1 MSRLGLSYENNS
13 ISPSVVNIQDFNGG
27 QHTLQKDKIC
37 DTACATSVPYPL
49 SFPNITQ
56 LIMASP
62 QVEQK
67 QDSPIDSSFSMDKL
81 RAALPVDAVLSRS
94 QSMYSNVGG
103 GYSGEHSSSRSG
115 SSMAHRSV
123 RRSTSS
129 ASRRRGS
136 VASSFRN
143 SLAIENTGHA
153 EAKFFAFLDM
163 VANASR
169 EASSLKE
176 LWSQMAAER
185 RNFAAERE
193 ELREQIEEVSYELET
208 RQNDNHR
215 HDGELVEHKEK
226 VRSISIELTT
236 AINRLAAEKNKLNE
250 RDQHIDRLRN
260 ELIGQQE
267 LQSTF
272 RSQIDR
278 LKAEYQSHETLFKAM
293 QDDRDGAR
301 EDADRY
307 QRSLQR
313 VTQERTEITSR
324 LEEVQTALDTL
335 RKEALISAERLRKY
349 ELDQDEKI
357 HEINRLKE
365 ELRKSRSRE
374 EESGS
379 ELLIISEKYSQSN
392 RDISK
397 LKDTLRTVEGERDE
411 LTHIVDVKNREIKS
425 TIARHDE
432 VQTLLLEKTTLLD
445 SLRREL
451 SLFEDRLRSAELERD
466 EKHEALEHSREQ
478 HKLVIITRDELS
490 NELITAQGKVD
501 ASKRQIALLTDTAQK
516 TEQVIIDTRAEVTQ
530 LNGTIKGLERERL
543 DWQKK
548 NTTLT
553 DQLVELKGRIVI
565 LQTEIHEAG
574 GEREGLRDELRRSRE
589 ELEEVTETITQ
600 DESAEFEFELEN
612 MRAMLREARE
622 QKEQAIAARASA
634 DRERDEVYSK
644 YESKCRELERFEEEA
659 SARMHAAASSSGGSK
674 SSTTT
679 TTRKSRVSGGSSMQ
693 QSSEQQS

>member
-1 MSRLGLSYENNS
+1 M
-13 ISPSVVNIQDFNGG
+13 
-27 QHTLQKDKIC
+27 
-37 DTACATSVPYPL
+37 AT
-49 SFPNITQ
+49 Q
-56 LIMASP
+56 

-67 QDSPIDSSFSMDKL
+67 PDSPIEGSFSMDKL
-81 RAALPVDAVLSRS
+81 RAALP
-94 QSMYSNVGG
+94 SMYSNVGG
-103 GYSGEHSSSRSG
+103 GFSSSSASGGSASYRS
-115 SSMAHRSV
+115 M

-136 VASSFRN
+136 LASSSFRN
-143 SLAIENTGHA
+143 SLAIENSGQA
-153 EAKFFAFLDM
+153 EGKFFAFLDM
-163 VANASR
+163 VANASK
-169 EASSLKE
+169 EAISLKE

-193 ELREQIEEVSYELET
+193 ELREQIEEVTYELET
-208 RQNDNHR
+208 KQQDNNR
-215 HDGELVEHKEK
+215 YDGEVAESKEK
-226 VRSISIELTT
+226 ARAISIELTT
-236 AINRLAAEKNKLNE
+236 AINRLAAEKNKLTE
-250 RDQHIDRLRN
+250 RDSHIERLRN

-278 LKAEYQSHETLFKAM
+278 LKAEYQSHETLFKSM

-307 QRSLQR
+307 QRGLQR

-324 LEEVQTALDTL
+324 LEEVQTALETL
-335 RKEALISAERLRKY
+335 RKEAVISAERLRKY

-379 ELLIISEKYSQSN
+379 ELLIISEKFSQSN

-432 VQTLLLEKTTLLD
+432 VQTLLLEKTTQLD
-445 SLRREL
+445 ALRREL

-466 EKHEALEHSREQ
+466 EKHEAFEHSREQ

-501 ASKRQIALLTDTAQK
+501 AAKRQINLLTETATK
-516 TEQVIIDTRAEVTQ
+516 TEQVIIDTRAEITN
-530 LNGTIKGLERERL
+530 LNSTVKALERERL

-565 LQTEIHEAG
+565 LTQQIHDTCS
-574 GEREGLRDELRRSRE
+574 ERESLRDELRRSHQ
-589 ELEEVTETITQ
+589 ELEEFTETLTT
-600 DESAEFEFELEN
+600 DESAEYEFELEN
-612 MRAMLREARE
+612 MRTMLRRAQE
-622 QKEQAIAARASA
+622 QKEQAISARASA
-634 DRERDEVYSK
+634 DRERDEVYAK
-644 YESKCRELERFEEEA
+644 YEAKCREMERFEEEA
-659 SARMHAAASSSGGSK
+659 SARMREVSAASGSGKSS

-679 TTRKSRVSGGSSMQ
+679 TKRSRVSGASSSMQ
-693 QSSEQQS
+693 QSSGEQQSSSSS

>member
-1 MSRLGLSYENNS
+1 ME
-13 ISPSVVNIQDFNGG
+13 Q
-27 QHTLQKDKIC
+27 
-37 DTACATSVPYPL
+37 
-49 SFPNITQ
+49 
-56 LIMASP
+56 P
-62 QVEQK
+62 QVEIK
-67 QDSPIDSSFSMDKL
+67 QDSPVESSFSMDKL

-103 GYSGEHSSSRSG
+103 DYSSRSASG
-115 SSMAHRSV
+115 SSSTHRAM
-123 RRSTSS
+123 RRSGSS
-129 ASRRRGS
+129 ASRRRTS
-136 VASSFRN
+136 LASSSFRS
-143 SLAIENTGHA
+143 SLSNETIGHA
-153 EAKFFAFLDM
+153 EAKFFAFLEM
-163 VANASR
+163 VANASK
-169 EASSLKE
+169 EAISLKE

-193 ELREQIEEVSYELET
+193 ELREQIEEVTYELET
-208 RQNDNHR
+208 RQQDNHK
-215 HDGELVEHKEK
+215 HDGELFEHKEK
-226 VRSISIELTT
+226 VRAISIELTT
-236 AINRLAAEKNKLNE
+236 AINRLAAEKNKLSE

-267 LQSTF
+267 LQATF

-313 VTQERTEITSR
+313 VTQERTEISAR
-324 LEEVQTALDTL
+324 LEEVQTNLDTI
-335 RKEALISAERLRKY
+335 RKEALISAERIRKY

-379 ELLIISEKYSQSN
+379 ELLIISEKFSQSN

-397 LKDTLRTVEGERDE
+397 LKDTLRTVEAERDE

-432 VQTLLLEKTTLLD
+432 VQTLLLEKTTQLD
-445 SLRREL
+445 ALRREL

-466 EKHEALEHSREQ
+466 EKHEALEHLREQ
-478 HKLVIITRDELS
+478 HKLVIITRDELQ

-501 ASKRQIALLTDTAQK
+501 AYKRQINLLNETAQK
-516 TEQVIIDTRAEVTQ
+516 TEQVVIDSRAEITN
-530 LNGTIKGLERERL
+530 LNGTVKGLERERL

-548 NTTLT
+548 NTTLN
-553 DQLVELKGRIVI
+553 DQLVELKGRIVV
-565 LQTEIHEAG
+565 LQAEIHDAT
-574 GEREGLRDELRRSRE
+574 GEREALREELRRSRE

-644 YESKCRELERFEEEA
+644 YEAKCRELERFEEEA
-659 SARMHAAASSSGGSK
+659 ASQMRAIAQSSGSK

-679 TTRKSRVSGGSSMQ
+679 TTKKSSRVSGGSSSMMH
-693 QSSEQQS
+693 SEQQS

>member
-1 MSRLGLSYENNS
+1 
-13 ISPSVVNIQDFNGG
+13 
-27 QHTLQKDKIC
+27 
-37 DTACATSVPYPL
+37 
-49 SFPNITQ
+49 
-56 LIMASP
+56 
-62 QVEQK
+62 
-67 QDSPIDSSFSMDKL
+67 
-81 RAALPVDAVLSRS
+81 
-94 QSMYSNVGG
+94 
-103 GYSGEHSSSRSG
+103 
-115 SSMAHRSV
+115 
-123 RRSTSS
+123 
-129 ASRRRGS
+129 
-136 VASSFRN
+136 
-143 SLAIENTGHA
+143 LAIENTASA
-153 EAKFFAFLDM
+153 ETKFFAFLDL
-163 VANASR
+163 VANASK
-169 EASSLKE
+169 EAISLKE

-193 ELREQIEEVSYELET
+193 ELREQIEEVTYELET
-208 RQNDNHR
+208 KQQDNHR

-226 VRSISIELTT
+226 VRAISIELTT
-236 AINRLAAEKNKLNE
+236 AINRLAAEKNKLSE

-272 RSQIDR
+272 RTQIDR
-278 LKAEYQSHETLFKAM
+278 LKSEYQSHETLFKAM

-307 QRSLQR
+307 QRNLQR
-313 VTQERTEITSR
+313 VTQERTEISNR
-324 LEEVQTALDTL
+324 LEEVQTNLETL

-379 ELLIISEKYSQSN
+379 ELLIISEKFSQSN

-432 VQTLLLEKTTLLD
+432 VQTLLLEKTTQLD
-445 SLRREL
+445 ALRREL
-451 SLFEDRLRSAELERD
+451 SIFEDRLRSAELERD

-478 HKLVIITRDELS
+478 HKLVIITRDELQ

-501 ASKRQIALLTDTAQK
+501 AHKRQINLLTDTAQK
-516 TEQVIIDTRAEVTQ
+516 TEQLIIDTRAEITN
-530 LNGTIKGLERERL
+530 LNGIVKGLERERL

-574 GEREGLRDELRRSRE
+574 AEREGLRDELRRSRE

-600 DESAEFEFELEN
+600 DGSAEFEFELEN

-644 YESKCRELERFEEEA
+644 YESKCRELERFEEESA
-659 SARMHAAASSSGGSK
+659 SQMRAIAQSSGSK

-679 TTRKSRVSGGSSMQ
+679 TTKKSSRSSAGGSMMRTESH
-693 QSSEQQS
+693 S

>member
-1 MSRLGLSYENNS
+1 M
-13 ISPSVVNIQDFNGG
+13 
-27 QHTLQKDKIC
+27 
-37 DTACATSVPYPL
+37 AT
-49 SFPNITQ
+49 Q
-56 LIMASP
+56 

-67 QDSPIDSSFSMDKL
+67 PDSPIEGSFSMDKL

-103 GYSGEHSSSRSG
+103 GFSSSSASGGSASYRS
-115 SSMAHRSV
+115 M

-136 VASSFRN
+136 LASSSFRN
-143 SLAIENTGHA
+143 SLAIENSGQA
-153 EAKFFAFLDM
+153 ESKFFAFLDM
-163 VANASR
+163 VANASK
-169 EASSLKE
+169 EAISLKE

-185 RNFAAERE
+185 RNFATERE
-193 ELREQIEEVSYELET
+193 ELREQIEEVTYELET
-208 RQNDNHR
+208 KQQDNHR
-215 HDGELVEHKEK
+215 YDGEVAESKEK
-226 VRSISIELTT
+226 ARAISIELTT
-236 AINRLAAEKNKLNE
+236 AINRLAAEKNKLTE
-250 RDQHIDRLRN
+250 RDSHIERLRN

-278 LKAEYQSHETLFKAM
+278 LKAEYQSHETLFKSM

-307 QRSLQR
+307 QRGLQR
-313 VTQERTEITSR
+313 ITQERTEITSR
-324 LEEVQTALDTL
+324 LEEVQTALETL
-335 RKEALISAERLRKY
+335 RKEAVISAERLRKY

-379 ELLIISEKYSQSN
+379 ELLIISEKFSQSN

-432 VQTLLLEKTTLLD
+432 VQTLLLEKTTQLD
-445 SLRREL
+445 ALRREL

-466 EKHEALEHSREQ
+466 EKHEAFEHSREQ

-501 ASKRQIALLTDTAQK
+501 AAKRQINLLTETATK
-516 TEQVIIDTRAEVTQ
+516 TEQVIIDTRAEITN
-530 LNGTIKGLERERL
+530 LNGTVKALERERL

-565 LQTEIHEAG
+565 LQQQIHDTSS
-574 GEREGLRDELRRSRE
+574 ERESLRDELRRSHQ
-589 ELEEVTETITQ
+589 ELEEFTETLTT
-600 DESAEFEFELEN
+600 DESAEYEFELEN
-612 MRAMLREARE
+612 MRTMLRKAQE
-622 QKEQAIAARASA
+622 QKEQAISARASA
-634 DRERDEVYSK
+634 DRERDEVYAK
-644 YESKCRELERFEEEA
+644 YEAKCREMERFEEEA
-659 SARMHAAASSSGGSK
+659 SARMREVSAASGSGK
-674 SSTTT
+674 SGSTTT
-679 TTRKSRVSGGSSMQ
+679 TTKRSRVSGASSSMQ
-693 QSSEQQS
+693 QSSGEQQSSSSS

>member
-1 MSRLGLSYENNS
+1 ME
-13 ISPSVVNIQDFNGG
+13 Q
-27 QHTLQKDKIC
+27 
-37 DTACATSVPYPL
+37 
-49 SFPNITQ
+49 
-56 LIMASP
+56 P
-62 QVEQK
+62 QVEIK
-67 QDSPIDSSFSMDKL
+67 QDSPIESSFSMDKL

-103 GYSGEHSSSRSG
+103 DYSSRSASG
-115 SSMAHRSV
+115 SSSTHRAM
-123 RRSTSS
+123 RRSGSS
-129 ASRRRGS
+129 ASRRRTS
-136 VASSFRN
+136 LASSSFRS
-143 SLAIENTGHA
+143 SLSNETIGHA
-153 EAKFFAFLDM
+153 EAKFFAFLEM
-163 VANASR
+163 VANASK
-169 EASSLKE
+169 EAISLKE

-193 ELREQIEEVSYELET
+193 ELREQIEEVTYELET
-208 RQNDNHR
+208 RQQDNHK
-215 HDGELVEHKEK
+215 HDGELIEHKEK
-226 VRSISIELTT
+226 VRAISIELTT
-236 AINRLAAEKNKLNE
+236 AINRLAAEKNKLSE

-267 LQSTF
+267 LQATF

-313 VTQERTEITSR
+313 VTQERTEISAR
-324 LEEVQTALDTL
+324 LEEVQTNLDTI
-335 RKEALISAERLRKY
+335 RKEALISAERIRKY

-379 ELLIISEKYSQSN
+379 ELLIISEKFSQSN

-397 LKDTLRTVEGERDE
+397 LKDTLRTVEAERDE

-432 VQTLLLEKTTLLD
+432 VQTLLLEKTTQLD
-445 SLRREL
+445 ALRREL

-466 EKHEALEHSREQ
+466 EKHEALEHLREQ
-478 HKLVIITRDELS
+478 HKLVIITRDELQ

-501 ASKRQIALLTDTAQK
+501 AYKRQINLLNETAQK
-516 TEQVIIDTRAEVTQ
+516 TEQVIIDSRAEITN
-530 LNGTIKGLERERL
+530 LNGTVKGLERERL

-548 NTTLT
+548 NTTLN
-553 DQLVELKGRIVI
+553 DQLVELKGRIVV
-565 LQTEIHEAG
+565 LQAEIHDAT
-574 GEREGLRDELRRSRE
+574 GEREALREELRRSRE

-644 YESKCRELERFEEEA
+644 YEAKCRELERFEEEA
-659 SARMHAAASSSGGSK
+659 ASQMRAIAQSSGSK

-679 TTRKSRVSGGSSMQ
+679 TTKKSSRVSGGSSSSMMH
-693 QSSEQQS
+693 SEQQS

>member
-1 MSRLGLSYENNS
+1 M
-13 ISPSVVNIQDFNGG
+13 
-27 QHTLQKDKIC
+27 
-37 DTACATSVPYPL
+37 AT
-49 SFPNITQ
+49 Q
-56 LIMASP
+56 

-67 QDSPIDSSFSMDKL
+67 PDSPIEGSFSMDKL

-103 GYSGEHSSSRSG
+103 GFSSSSASG
-115 SSMAHRSV
+115 GSASYRSV

-136 VASSFRN
+136 LASSSFRN
-143 SLAIENTGHA
+143 SLAIENSGQA
-153 EAKFFAFLDM
+153 ESKFFAFLDM
-163 VANASR
+163 VANASK
-169 EASSLKE
+169 EAISLKE

-193 ELREQIEEVSYELET
+193 ELREQIEEVTYELET
-208 RQNDNHR
+208 KQQDNHR
-215 HDGELVEHKEK
+215 YDGEVAESKEK
-226 VRSISIELTT
+226 ARAISIELTT
-236 AINRLAAEKNKLNE
+236 AINRLAAEKNKLTE
-250 RDQHIDRLRN
+250 RDSHIERLRN

-278 LKAEYQSHETLFKAM
+278 LKAEYQSHETLFKSM

-307 QRSLQR
+307 QRGLQR
-313 VTQERTEITSR
+313 ITQERTEITSR
-324 LEEVQTALDTL
+324 LEEVQTALETL
-335 RKEALISAERLRKY
+335 RKEAVISAERLRKY

-379 ELLIISEKYSQSN
+379 ELLIISEKFSQSN
-392 RDISK
+392 RDVSK

-432 VQTLLLEKTTLLD
+432 VQTLLLEKTTQLD
-445 SLRREL
+445 ALRREL

-466 EKHEALEHSREQ
+466 EKHEAFEHSREQ
-478 HKLVIITRDELS
+478 HKLVVITRDELS

-501 ASKRQIALLTDTAQK
+501 AAKRQINLLTETATK
-516 TEQVIIDTRAEVTQ
+516 TEQVIIDTRAEITN
-530 LNGTIKGLERERL
+530 LNGTVKALERERL

-565 LQTEIHEAG
+565 LQQQIHDTSS
-574 GEREGLRDELRRSRE
+574 ERESLRDELRRSHQ
-589 ELEEVTETITQ
+589 ELEEFTETLTT
-600 DESAEFEFELEN
+600 DESAEYEFELEN
-612 MRAMLREARE
+612 MRTMLRKAQE
-622 QKEQAIAARASA
+622 QKEQAISARASA
-634 DRERDEVYSK
+634 DRERDEVYAK
-644 YESKCRELERFEEEA
+644 YEAKCREMERFEEEA
-659 SARMHAAASSSGGSK
+659 SARMREVSAASGSGK
-674 SSTTT
+674 SGSTTT
-679 TTRKSRVSGGSSMQ
+679 TTTKRSRVSGASSSMQ
-693 QSSEQQS
+693 QSSGEQQSSSSS

>member
-1 MSRLGLSYENNS
+1 ME
-13 ISPSVVNIQDFNGG
+13 Q
-27 QHTLQKDKIC
+27 
-37 DTACATSVPYPL
+37 
-49 SFPNITQ
+49 
-56 LIMASP
+56 P

-67 QDSPIDSSFSMDKL
+67 QDSPVEASFSMDKL

-103 GYSGEHSSSRSG
+103 DYSSRSASGG
-115 SSMAHRSV
+115 SSVTAHRAV

-129 ASRRRGS
+129 ASRRRS
-136 VASSFRN
+136 SLASNSFRN
-143 SLAIENTGHA
+143 SLAIENTANA
-153 EAKFFAFLDM
+153 ETKFFAFLDM
-163 VANASR
+163 VANASK
-169 EASSLKE
+169 EAISLKE

-193 ELREQIEEVSYELET
+193 ELREQIEEVTYELEVK
-208 RQNDNHR
+208 QQDHHK
-215 HDGELVEHKEK
+215 HDGEVVEHKEK
-226 VRSISIELTT
+226 VRAISIELTT
-236 AINRLAAEKNKLNE
+236 AINRLAAEKNKLSE

-272 RSQIDR
+272 RTQIDR

-307 QRSLQR
+307 QRNLQR
-313 VTQERTEITSR
+313 VTQERTEISTR
-324 LEEVQTALDTL
+324 LEEVQTNLDTL

-379 ELLIISEKYSQSN
+379 ELLIISEKFSQSN

-432 VQTLLLEKTTLLD
+432 VQTLLLEKTTQLD
-445 SLRREL
+445 ALRREL
-451 SLFEDRLRSAELERD
+451 SLLEDRLRSAELERD
-466 EKHEALEHSREQ
+466 EKHEAFEHSREQ
-478 HKLVIITRDELS
+478 HKLVIITRDELQ

-501 ASKRQIALLTDTAQK
+501 AHKRQINLLTDTAQK
-516 TEQVIIDTRAEVTQ
+516 TEQLIIDTRAEITN
-530 LNGTIKGLERERL
+530 LNGTVKGLERERL

-565 LQTEIHEAG
+565 LQAEIHEAG

-600 DESAEFEFELEN
+600 DGSAEFEFELEN

-644 YESKCRELERFEEEA
+644 YESKCRELERFEEESA
-659 SARMHAAASSSGGSK
+659 SQMRAIAQSSGSK

-679 TTRKSRVSGGSSMQ
+679 TTKKSSRASVGGGMMRTESHS
-693 QSSEQQS
+693 

>member
-1 MSRLGLSYENNS
+1 M
-13 ISPSVVNIQDFNGG
+13 
-27 QHTLQKDKIC
+27 
-37 DTACATSVPYPL
+37 AT
-49 SFPNITQ
+49 Q
-56 LIMASP
+56 

-67 QDSPIDSSFSMDKL
+67 PDSPIEGSFSMDKL

-103 GYSGEHSSSRSG
+103 GFSSSSASGGSASYRS
-115 SSMAHRSV
+115 M

-136 VASSFRN
+136 LASSSFRN
-143 SLAIENTGHA
+143 SLAIENSGQA
-153 EAKFFAFLDM
+153 EGKFFAFLDM
-163 VANASR
+163 VANASK
-169 EASSLKE
+169 EAISLKE

-193 ELREQIEEVSYELET
+193 ELREQIEEVTYELET
-208 RQNDNHR
+208 KQQDNHR
-215 HDGELVEHKEK
+215 YDGEVAESKEK
-226 VRSISIELTT
+226 ARAISIELTT
-236 AINRLAAEKNKLNE
+236 AINRLAAEKNKLTE
-250 RDQHIDRLRN
+250 RDSHIERLRN

-278 LKAEYQSHETLFKAM
+278 LKAEYQSHETLFKSM

-307 QRSLQR
+307 QRGLQR
-313 VTQERTEITSR
+313 VTQERSEITSR
-324 LEEVQTALDTL
+324 LEEVQTALETL
-335 RKEALISAERLRKY
+335 RKEAVISVERLRKY

-379 ELLIISEKYSQSN
+379 ELLIISEKFSQSN

-432 VQTLLLEKTTLLD
+432 VQTLLLEKTTQLD
-445 SLRREL
+445 ALRREL

-466 EKHEALEHSREQ
+466 EKHEAFEHSREQ

-501 ASKRQIALLTDTAQK
+501 AAKRQINLLTETATK
-516 TEQVIIDTRAEVTQ
+516 TEQVIIDTRAEITN
-530 LNGTIKGLERERL
+530 LNSTVKALERERL

-565 LQTEIHEAG
+565 LTQQIHDTCS
-574 GEREGLRDELRRSRE
+574 ERESLRDELRRSHQ
-589 ELEEVTETITQ
+589 ELEEFTETLTT
-600 DESAEFEFELEN
+600 DESAEYEFELEN
-612 MRAMLREARE
+612 MRTMLRRAQE
-622 QKEQAIAARASA
+622 QKEQAISARASA
-634 DRERDEVYSK
+634 DRERDEVYAK
-644 YESKCRELERFEEEA
+644 YEAKCREMERFEEEA
-659 SARMHAAASSSGGSK
+659 SARMREVSAASGSGKSS

-679 TTRKSRVSGGSSMQ
+679 TKRSRISGASSSMQ
-693 QSSEQQS
+693 QSSGEQQSSSSS

>member
-1 MSRLGLSYENNS
+1 ME
-13 ISPSVVNIQDFNGG
+13 Q
-27 QHTLQKDKIC
+27 
-37 DTACATSVPYPL
+37 
-49 SFPNITQ
+49 
-56 LIMASP
+56 P
-62 QVEQK
+62 QVEIK
-67 QDSPIDSSFSMDKL
+67 QDSPVESSFSMDKL

-103 GYSGEHSSSRSG
+103 DYSRSASG
-115 SSMAHRSV
+115 SSATHRAM
-123 RRSTSS
+123 RRSASS
-129 ASRRRGS
+129 ASRRRTS
-136 VASSFRN
+136 LASSSFRS
-143 SLAIENTGHA
+143 SLSNETIGHA
-153 EAKFFAFLDM
+153 EAKFFAFLEM
-163 VANASR
+163 VANASK
-169 EASSLKE
+169 EAISLKE

-193 ELREQIEEVSYELET
+193 ELREQIEEVTYELET
-208 RQNDNHR
+208 RQQDNHK

-226 VRSISIELTT
+226 VRAISIELTT
-236 AINRLAAEKNKLNE
+236 AINRLAAEKNKLSE

-267 LQSTF
+267 LQATF

-313 VTQERTEITSR
+313 VTQERTEISAR
-324 LEEVQTALDTL
+324 LEEVQTNLDTI
-335 RKEALISAERLRKY
+335 RKEALISAERIRKY

-379 ELLIISEKYSQSN
+379 ELLIISEKFSQSN

-397 LKDTLRTVEGERDE
+397 LKDTLRTVEAERDE

-432 VQTLLLEKTTLLD
+432 VQTLLLEKTTQLD
-445 SLRREL
+445 GLRREL

-478 HKLVIITRDELS
+478 HKLVIIARDELQ

-501 ASKRQIALLTDTAQK
+501 AYKRQINLLTETAQK
-516 TEQVIIDTRAEVTQ
+516 TEQVIIDSRAEITN
-530 LNGTIKGLERERL
+530 LNGTVKGLERERL

-548 NTTLT
+548 NTTLN
-553 DQLVELKGRIVI
+553 DQLVELKGRIVV
-565 LQTEIHEAG
+565 LQAEIHDAT
-574 GEREGLRDELRRSRE
+574 GEREALREELRRSRE

-644 YESKCRELERFEEEA
+644 YEAKCRELERFEEEA
-659 SARMHAAASSSGGSK
+659 ASQMRAIAQSSGSK

-679 TTRKSRVSGGSSMQ
+679 TTKKSSRVSGGSSSMMH
-693 QSSEQQS
+693 SEQQS

>member
-1 MSRLGLSYENNS
+1 ME
-13 ISPSVVNIQDFNGG
+13 Q
-27 QHTLQKDKIC
+27 
-37 DTACATSVPYPL
+37 
-49 SFPNITQ
+49 
-56 LIMASP
+56 P
-62 QVEQK
+62 QVEIK
-67 QDSPIDSSFSMDKL
+67 QDSPVESSFSMDKL

-103 GYSGEHSSSRSG
+103 DYSSRSASG
-115 SSMAHRSV
+115 SSATHRAM
-123 RRSTSS
+123 RRSASS
-129 ASRRRGS
+129 ASRRRTS
-136 VASSFRN
+136 LASSSFRS
-143 SLAIENTGHA
+143 SLSNETIGHA
-153 EAKFFAFLDM
+153 EAKFFAFLEM
-163 VANASR
+163 VANASK
-169 EASSLKE
+169 EAISLKE

-193 ELREQIEEVSYELET
+193 ELREQIEEVTYELET
-208 RQNDNHR
+208 RQQDNHK
-215 HDGELVEHKEK
+215 HDGELIEHKEK
-226 VRSISIELTT
+226 VRAISIELTT
-236 AINRLAAEKNKLNE
+236 AINRLAAEKNKLSE

-267 LQSTF
+267 LQATF

-313 VTQERTEITSR
+313 VTQERTEISAR
-324 LEEVQTALDTL
+324 LEEVQTNLDTI
-335 RKEALISAERLRKY
+335 RKEALISAERIRKY

-379 ELLIISEKYSQSN
+379 ELLIISEKFSQSN

-397 LKDTLRTVEGERDE
+397 LKDTLRTVEAERDE

-432 VQTLLLEKTTLLD
+432 VQTLLLEKTTQLD
-445 SLRREL
+445 GLRREL

-478 HKLVIITRDELS
+478 HKLVIIARDELQ

-501 ASKRQIALLTDTAQK
+501 AYKRQINLLTETAQK
-516 TEQVIIDTRAEVTQ
+516 TEQVIIDSRAEITN
-530 LNGTIKGLERERL
+530 LNGTVKGLERERL

-548 NTTLT
+548 NTTLN
-553 DQLVELKGRIVI
+553 DQLVELKGRIVV
-565 LQTEIHEAG
+565 LQAEIHDATS
-574 GEREGLRDELRRSRE
+574 EREALREELRRSRE

-644 YESKCRELERFEEEA
+644 YEAKCRELERFEEEA
-659 SARMHAAASSSGGSK
+659 ASQMRAIAQSSGSK

-679 TTRKSRVSGGSSMQ
+679 TTKKSSRVSGGSSSMMH
-693 QSSEQQS
+693 SEQQS

>member
-1 MSRLGLSYENNS
+1 ME
-13 ISPSVVNIQDFNGG
+13 Q
-27 QHTLQKDKIC
+27 
-37 DTACATSVPYPL
+37 
-49 SFPNITQ
+49 
-56 LIMASP
+56 P
-62 QVEQK
+62 QVEIK
-67 QDSPIDSSFSMDKL
+67 QDSPVESSFSMDKL

-103 GYSGEHSSSRSG
+103 DYSSRSASG
-115 SSMAHRSV
+115 SSATHRAM
-123 RRSTSS
+123 RRSASS
-129 ASRRRGS
+129 ASRRRTS
-136 VASSFRN
+136 LASSSFRS
-143 SLAIENTGHA
+143 SLSNETIGHA
-153 EAKFFAFLDM
+153 EAKFFAFLEM
-163 VANASR
+163 VANASK
-169 EASSLKE
+169 EAISLKE

-193 ELREQIEEVSYELET
+193 ELREQIEEVTYELET
-208 RQNDNHR
+208 RQQDNHK
-215 HDGELVEHKEK
+215 HDGELIEHKEK
-226 VRSISIELTT
+226 VRAISIELTT
-236 AINRLAAEKNKLNE
+236 AINRLAAEKNKLSE

-267 LQSTF
+267 LQATF

-313 VTQERTEITSR
+313 VTQERTEISAR
-324 LEEVQTALDTL
+324 LEEVQTNLDTI
-335 RKEALISAERLRKY
+335 RKEALISAERIRKY

-357 HEINRLKE
+357 HEINQ
-365 ELRKSRSRE
+365 
-374 EESGS
+374 
-379 ELLIISEKYSQSN
+379 LLIISEKFSQSN

-397 LKDTLRTVEGERDE
+397 LKDTLRTVEAERDE

-432 VQTLLLEKTTLLD
+432 VQTLLLEKTTQLD
-445 SLRREL
+445 GLRREL

-478 HKLVIITRDELS
+478 HKLVIIARDELQ

-501 ASKRQIALLTDTAQK
+501 AYKRQINLLTETAQK
-516 TEQVIIDTRAEVTQ
+516 TEQVIIDSRAEITN
-530 LNGTIKGLERERL
+530 LNGTVKGLERERL

-548 NTTLT
+548 NTTLN
-553 DQLVELKGRIVI
+553 DQLVELKGRIVV
-565 LQTEIHEAG
+565 LQAEIHDAT
-574 GEREGLRDELRRSRE
+574 GEREALREELRRSRE

-644 YESKCRELERFEEEA
+644 YEAKCRELERFEEEA
-659 SARMHAAASSSGGSK
+659 ASQMRAIAQSSGSK

-679 TTRKSRVSGGSSMQ
+679 TTKKSSRVSGGSSSMMH
-693 QSSEQQS
+693 SEQQS

>member
-1 MSRLGLSYENNS
+1 M
-13 ISPSVVNIQDFNGG
+13 
-27 QHTLQKDKIC
+27 
-37 DTACATSVPYPL
+37 AAT
-49 SFPNITQ
+49 
-56 LIMASP
+56 

-67 QDSPIDSSFSMDKL
+67 PDSPIEGSFSMDKL

-103 GYSGEHSSSRSG
+103 GFSSSSASGGSASYRS
-115 SSMAHRSV
+115 M

-136 VASSFRN
+136 LASSSFRN
-143 SLAIENTGHA
+143 SLAIENSGQA
-153 EAKFFAFLDM
+153 ESKFFAFLEM
-163 VANASR
+163 VANASK
-169 EASSLKE
+169 EAISLKE

-193 ELREQIEEVSYELET
+193 ELREQIEEVTYELET
-208 RQNDNHR
+208 KQQDNHR
-215 HDGELVEHKEK
+215 YDGEVAESKEK
-226 VRSISIELTT
+226 ARAISIELTT
-236 AINRLAAEKNKLNE
+236 AINRLAAEKNKLTE
-250 RDQHIDRLRN
+250 RDSHIERLRN

-278 LKAEYQSHETLFKAM
+278 LKAEYQSQDTLFKAM

-307 QRSLQR
+307 QRGLQR

-324 LEEVQTALDTL
+324 LEEVQTALETL
-335 RKEALISAERLRKY
+335 RKEAVISAERLRKY

-379 ELLIISEKYSQSN
+379 ELLIISEKFSQSN

-432 VQTLLLEKTTLLD
+432 VQTLLLEKTTQLD
-445 SLRREL
+445 ALRREL

-501 ASKRQIALLTDTAQK
+501 AAKRQINLLTETATK
-516 TEQVIIDTRAEVTQ
+516 TEQVIIDTRAEITN
-530 LNGTIKGLERERL
+530 LNGTVKGLERERL

-565 LQTEIHEAG
+565 LQQQIHDTHS
-574 GEREGLRDELRRSRE
+574 ERESLHDQLRRSRE
-589 ELEEVTETITQ
+589 ELEEVTETITS

-612 MRAMLREARE
+612 MRIMLREARE
-622 QKEQAIAARASA
+622 QKEQAISARASA
-634 DRERDEVYSK
+634 DRERDEVYAK
-644 YESKCRELERFEEEA
+644 YEAKCRELERFEEEA
-659 SARMHAAASSSGGSK
+659 SARMHAVSAASGSGKS

-679 TTRKSRVSGGSSMQ
+679 TTKRSRVSGASSMQ
-693 QSSEQQS
+693 QSSGEQQSSSSS

>member
-1 MSRLGLSYENNS
+1 ME
-13 ISPSVVNIQDFNGG
+13 Q
-27 QHTLQKDKIC
+27 
-37 DTACATSVPYPL
+37 
-49 SFPNITQ
+49 
-56 LIMASP
+56 P
-62 QVEQK
+62 QVEIK
-67 QDSPIDSSFSMDKL
+67 QDSPIESSFSMDKL

-103 GYSGEHSSSRSG
+103 DYSSRSASG
-115 SSMAHRSV
+115 SSSTHRAM
-123 RRSTSS
+123 RRSGSS
-129 ASRRRGS
+129 ASRRRTS
-136 VASSFRN
+136 LASSSFRS
-143 SLAIENTGHA
+143 SLSNETIGHA
-153 EAKFFAFLDM
+153 EAKFFAFLEM
-163 VANASR
+163 VANASK
-169 EASSLKE
+169 EAISLKE

-193 ELREQIEEVSYELET
+193 ELREQIEEVTYELET
-208 RQNDNHR
+208 RQQDNHK
-215 HDGELVEHKEK
+215 HDGELIEHKEK
-226 VRSISIELTT
+226 VRAISIELTT
-236 AINRLAAEKNKLNE
+236 AINRLAAEKNKLSE

-267 LQSTF
+267 LQATF

-313 VTQERTEITSR
+313 VTQERTEISAR
-324 LEEVQTALDTL
+324 LEEVQTNLDTI
-335 RKEALISAERLRKY
+335 RKEALISAERIRKY

-374 EESGS
+374 ESGS
-379 ELLIISEKYSQSN
+379 ELLIISEKFSQSN

-397 LKDTLRTVEGERDE
+397 LKDTLRTVEAERDE

-432 VQTLLLEKTTLLD
+432 VQTLLLEKTTQLD
-445 SLRREL
+445 ALRREL

-466 EKHEALEHSREQ
+466 EKHEALEHLREQ
-478 HKLVIITRDELS
+478 HKLVIITRDELQ

-501 ASKRQIALLTDTAQK
+501 AYKRQINLLNETAQK
-516 TEQVIIDTRAEVTQ
+516 TEQVIIDSRAEITN
-530 LNGTIKGLERERL
+530 LNGTVKGLERERL

-548 NTTLT
+548 NTTLN
-553 DQLVELKGRIVI
+553 DQLVELKGRIVV
-565 LQTEIHEAG
+565 LQAEIHDAT
-574 GEREGLRDELRRSRE
+574 GEREALREELRRSRE

-644 YESKCRELERFEEEA
+644 YEAKCRELERFEEEA
-659 SARMHAAASSSGGSK
+659 ASQMRAIAQSSGSK

-679 TTRKSRVSGGSSMQ
+679 TTKKSSRVSGGSSSSSMMH
-693 QSSEQQS
+693 SEQQS

>member
-1 MSRLGLSYENNS
+1 ME
-13 ISPSVVNIQDFNGG
+13 Q
-27 QHTLQKDKIC
+27 
-37 DTACATSVPYPL
+37 
-49 SFPNITQ
+49 
-56 LIMASP
+56 P
-62 QVEQK
+62 QVELK
-67 QDSPIDSSFSMDKL
+67 QDSPVDSSFSMDKL

-94 QSMYSNVGG
+94 QSMYSNAGG
-103 GYSGEHSSSRSG
+103 DYSRSASG
-115 SSMAHRSV
+115 SSATHRAM
-123 RRSTSS
+123 RRSASS
-129 ASRRRGS
+129 ASRRRTS
-136 VASSFRN
+136 LASSSFRS
-143 SLAIENTGHA
+143 SLTNETIGHA
-153 EAKFFAFLDM
+153 EAKFFAFLEM
-163 VANASR
+163 VANASK
-169 EASSLKE
+169 EAISLKE

-193 ELREQIEEVSYELET
+193 ELREQIEEATYELET
-208 RQNDNHR
+208 RQQDNHK
-215 HDGELVEHKEK
+215 HDGELIEHKEK
-226 VRSISIELTT
+226 VRAISIELTT
-236 AINRLAAEKNKLNE
+236 AINRLAAEKNKLSE

-313 VTQERTEITSR
+313 VTQERTEITAR
-324 LEEVQTALDTL
+324 LEEVQTNLDTI
-335 RKEALISAERLRKY
+335 RKEALISAERIRKY

-379 ELLIISEKYSQSN
+379 ELLIISEKFSQSN

-397 LKDTLRTVEGERDE
+397 LKDTLRTVEAERDE

-432 VQTLLLEKTTLLD
+432 VQTLLLEKTTQLD
-445 SLRREL
+445 ALRREL

-466 EKHEALEHSREQ
+466 EKHETLEHLREQ
-478 HKLVIITRDELS
+478 HKLVIITRDELQ

-501 ASKRQIALLTDTAQK
+501 AYKRQINLLSETATK
-516 TEQVIIDTRAEVTQ
+516 TEQVIIDSRAEITN
-530 LNGTIKGLERERL
+530 LNGTVKGLERERL

-548 NTTLT
+548 NTTLN
-553 DQLVELKGRIVI
+553 DQLVELKGRIVV
-565 LQTEIHEAG
+565 LQAEIHEAG
-574 GEREGLRDELRRSRE
+574 GDREALREELRRSRE

-644 YESKCRELERFEEEA
+644 YEGKCRELERFEEEA
-659 SARMHAAASSSGGSK
+659 ASQMRAIAQSSGSK

-679 TTRKSRVSGGSSMQ
+679 TTKKSSRVSGGSSSMMH
-693 QSSEQQS
+693 SEQQS

>member
-1 MSRLGLSYENNS
+1 ME
-13 ISPSVVNIQDFNGG
+13 Q
-27 QHTLQKDKIC
+27 
-37 DTACATSVPYPL
+37 
-49 SFPNITQ
+49 
-56 LIMASP
+56 P

-67 QDSPIDSSFSMDKL
+67 QDSPLEASFSMDKL

-103 GYSGEHSSSRSG
+103 EYSSRSASGG
-115 SSMAHRSV
+115 SSVAHRAM

-129 ASRRRGS
+129 ASRRRS
-136 VASSFRN
+136 SLASSSFRN
-143 SLAIENTGHA
+143 SLAIENTASA
-153 EAKFFAFLDM
+153 ESKFFAFLDM
-163 VANASR
+163 VANASK
-169 EASSLKE
+169 EAISLKE

-193 ELREQIEEVSYELET
+193 ELREQIEEVTYELEVK
-208 RQNDNHR
+208 QQDNHK
-215 HDGELVEHKEK
+215 HDGEVVEYKEK
-226 VRSISIELTT
+226 ARAISIELTT
-236 AINRLAAEKNKLNE
+236 AINRLAAEKNKLSE

-272 RSQIDR
+272 RTQIDR
-278 LKAEYQSHETLFKAM
+278 LKAEYQSQDTLFKAM

-307 QRSLQR
+307 QRNLQR
-313 VTQERTEITSR
+313 VTQERTEISTR
-324 LEEVQTALDTL
+324 LEEVQTNLDTL

-379 ELLIISEKYSQSN
+379 ELLIISEKFSQSN

-411 LTHIVDVKNREIKS
+411 LTHIVDIKNREIKS

-432 VQTLLLEKTTLLD
+432 VQTLLLEKTTQLD
-445 SLRREL
+445 ALRREL
-451 SLFEDRLRSAELERD
+451 SLLEDRLRSAELERD
-466 EKHEALEHSREQ
+466 EKIEAFEHSREQ
-478 HKLVIITRDELS
+478 HKLVIITRDELQ

-501 ASKRQIALLTDTAQK
+501 AYKRQINLLTETTQK
-516 TEQVIIDTRAEVTQ
+516 TEQLVIDTRAEITN
-530 LNGTIKGLERERL
+530 LNGTVKGLERERL

-565 LQTEIHEAG
+565 LQTQIHEG
-574 GEREGLRDELRRSRE
+574 TGEREGLREELRRSRE

-600 DESAEFEFELEN
+600 DGSAEFEFELEN

-644 YESKCRELERFEEEA
+644 YESKCRELERFEEESA
-659 SARMHAAASSSGGSK
+659 SQMRAVAQASGSK

-679 TTRKSRVSGGSSMQ
+679 TTKKSSRSSAGGSMMRTESH
-693 QSSEQQS
+693 S

>member
-1 MSRLGLSYENNS
+1 
-13 ISPSVVNIQDFNGG
+13 
-27 QHTLQKDKIC
+27 
-37 DTACATSVPYPL
+37 
-49 SFPNITQ
+49 
-56 LIMASP
+56 
-62 QVEQK
+62 
-67 QDSPIDSSFSMDKL
+67 
-81 RAALPVDAVLSRS
+81 
-94 QSMYSNVGG
+94 
-103 GYSGEHSSSRSG
+103 
-115 SSMAHRSV
+115 
-123 RRSTSS
+123 
-129 ASRRRGS
+129 
-136 VASSFRN
+136 
-143 SLAIENTGHA
+143 
-153 EAKFFAFLDM
+153 
-163 VANASR
+163 
-169 EASSLKE
+169 
-176 LWSQMAAER
+176 MAAER

-193 ELREQIEEVSYELET
+193 ELREQIEEVTYELET
-208 RQNDNHR
+208 KQQDNHR

-226 VRSISIELTT
+226 VRAISIELTT
-236 AINRLAAEKNKLNE
+236 AINRLAAEKNKLSE

-272 RSQIDR
+272 RTQIDR

-307 QRSLQR
+307 QRNLQR
-313 VTQERTEITSR
+313 VTQERTEISNR
-324 LEEVQTALDTL
+324 LEEIQTNLDTL

-379 ELLIISEKYSQSN
+379 ELLIISEKFSQSN

-432 VQTLLLEKTTLLD
+432 VQTLLLEKTTQLD
-445 SLRREL
+445 ALRREL

-478 HKLVIITRDELS
+478 HKLVIITRDELQ

-501 ASKRQIALLTDTAQK
+501 AHKRQINLLTETAQK
-516 TEQVIIDTRAEVTQ
+516 TEQLIIDTRAEITN
-530 LNGTIKGLERERL
+530 LNGTVKGLERERL

-565 LQTEIHEAG
+565 LQTQIHEG
-574 GEREGLRDELRRSRE
+574 GAEREGLREELRRSRE
-589 ELEEVTETITQ
+589 ELEEVTETVTQ
-600 DESAEFEFELEN
+600 DGSAEFEYELEN

-644 YESKCRELERFEEEA
+644 YESKCRELERFEEESA
-659 SARMHAAASSSGGSK
+659 SQMRAIAASSGSK

-679 TTRKSRVSGGSSMQ
+679 TTKKSSRSSMGGSMQ
-693 QSSEQQS
+693 RTESHS

>member
-1 MSRLGLSYENNS
+1 ME
-13 ISPSVVNIQDFNGG
+13 Q
-27 QHTLQKDKIC
+27 
-37 DTACATSVPYPL
+37 
-49 SFPNITQ
+49 
-56 LIMASP
+56 P
-62 QVEQK
+62 QAEVK
-67 QDSPIDSSFSMDKL
+67 QDSPVESSFSMDKL

-103 GYSGEHSSSRSG
+103 DHSSRSASG
-115 SSMAHRSV
+115 SSASYRAM

-136 VASSFRN
+136 LASSSFRN

-163 VANASR
+163 VANASK
-169 EASSLKE
+169 EAISLKE

-193 ELREQIEEVSYELET
+193 ELREQIEEFSYELET
-208 RQNDNHR
+208 KQQDNHK
-215 HDGELVEHKEK
+215 HDGELVDAKEK
-226 VRSISIELTT
+226 VRTISIELTT
-236 AINRLAAEKNKLNE
+236 AINRLSAEKNKLSE

-260 ELIGQQE
+260 ELLGQQE

-301 EDADRY
+301 EDSDRY
-307 QRSLQR
+307 QRGLQR
-313 VTQERTEITSR
+313 VTQERTEISTR
-324 LEEVQTALDTL
+324 LEEVQTSLDTV
-335 RKEALISAERLRKY
+335 RKEALISTERLRKY

-379 ELLIISEKYSQSN
+379 ELLIISEKFSQSN

-445 SLRREL
+445 GLRREL

-478 HKLVIITRDELS
+478 HKLVIITRDELQ

-501 ASKRQIALLTDTAQK
+501 AYKRQVNLLNETAQK
-516 TEQVIIDTRAEVTQ
+516 TEQLIIDTRAEITT
-530 LNGTIKGLERERL
+530 LNGTVKGLERERL

-548 NTTLT
+548 NTTLN

-565 LQTEIHEAG
+565 LQAEIHEAG
-574 GEREGLRDELRRSRE
+574 AEREGLRDELRRSRE
-589 ELEEVTETITQ
+589 EFEELTETFTQ
-600 DESAEFEFELEN
+600 DESSEFEFQLEN
-612 MRAMLREARE
+612 MRVMLREARE
-622 QKEQAIAARASA
+622 QKEQAISARASA

-659 SARMHAAASSSGGSK
+659 ASQMRAIAQSSGSK

-679 TTRKSRVSGGSSMQ
+679 TTKKSSRVSGGSSSMMQ
-693 QSSEQQS
+693 SEQQS